1 VSQQTRNQQTI
12 IDASKRKLF
21 PDFGELFRYKDLFFT
36 LTWRDFRVRYAQT
49 AIGFLWAFIQPIVSL
64 ILLTTIFSGIVGVKT
79 EVPGI
84 LLTASGVGLWLY
96 FSFVMTN
103 SGDSIIASQNMIK
116 KIYFPRL
123 IIPLSKAIVGF
134 VEFIV
139 ALIILIA
146 LMIYFGVSPSS
157 YVFMCIPFLLLG
169 ILAALG
175 IGIWLSALT
184 VRYRDFK
191 HVVPFMVQI
200 GYFASPIGYPVEMVQ
215 SRLPDWAS
223 TIYYLNP
230 MAGVIQGFRWALF
243 GMEAPGNMIWVS
255 VAIVITLFITGLMY
269 FNRME
274 EKMADFV

>member
-1 VSQQTRNQQTI
+1 MSQQTRNQQTI

>member
-1 VSQQTRNQQTI
+1 
-12 IDASKRKLF
+12 
-21 PDFGELFRYKDLFFT
+21 
-36 LTWRDFRVRYAQT
+36 
-49 AIGFLWAFIQPIVSL
+49 
-64 ILLTTIFSGIVGVKT
+64 
-79 EVPGI
+79 
-84 LLTASGVGLWLY
+84 
-96 FSFVMTN
+96 MTN